1 MTINF
6 KLFGDHFDGKF
17 TLFWCKVEREGYSVD
32 IHFSADQMNDAAQYD
47 DPFEAALPLMNMFN
61 ECGYTLL
68 QSVTIENGDGSTE
81 ELELVNKY
89 DGITHEGYEEF
100 FQNLE
105 FEITDNDN
113 VKLATYD
120 EALSNPDGTRFSMY
134 EFIINTE
141 PNDSK
146 PEEIVENLKSIFNQ
160 NNGPSES
167 QEYGGPPGVE
177 DDPRFK

>member
-1 MTINF
+1 MKINY

-17 TLFWCKVEREGYSVD
+17 TLFRCVLEREGNSVD
-32 IHFSADQMNDAAQYD
+32 IYFSADQLADAAQYD

-68 QSVTIENGDGSTE
+68 QTVTIENGDEDSDWLYE
-81 ELELVNKY
+81 Y

-100 FQNLE
+100 YPIE
-105 FEITDNDN
+105 FEITDNEN

-120 EALSNPDGTRFSMY
+120 DSLSNPDGTRFSMY

-160 NNGPSES
+160 NNDPSES